1 LAWMGVSKKPLEI
14 KHAHHIPDFAYEE
27 ENLLYHIGNIKPN
40 CSEEEYASCIKKIKN
55 YLEEGLSYQV
65 NFTFKVNFNFQ
76 GSVLD
81 FYLALRRAQP
91 TSYMALINTGDNF
104 ILSLSPELFF
114 RIKKSK
120 IFSRP
125 MKGTISRGL
134 TFLDDREN
142 KKHLKTDKKIRAEN
156 LMIVDLLRN
165 DLGRIAKKVWVPK
178 LFAVEQYRTL
188 NQMTSTISATLKEN
202 IKIKDIF
209 TALFPCGSVT
219 GAPKIKTMQIIKTLE
234 KEPRGIYTG
243 AIGYISPKKGAC
255 FNVAIRTVALSG
267 KKGEMGIGGGIVYD
281 SIEKCEYREALLK
294 AKFLIEKF
302 PSFSLIESILWDNG
316 YFLLGL
322 HLRRL
327 RKSADY
333 FSVPLDLK
341 KLKNDLRIL
350 GKSLNGE
357 KFKIMVLVNLE
368 GQIYIKKEEL
378 NQVKLPVKVKI
389 STQRINPRN
398 VFLYHKT
405 TQRDLYEKERLKAQ
419 QEGFFEV
426 IFLNTNE
433 ELTEGSIS
441 NVFLKKDKFLY
452 TPPVKCGLL
461 PGVLRAKLLK
471 GGKAKEKTVTLN
483 DLLAADKI
491 YIGNSVRGLLYA
503 QISLADTKNKSKI
516 KMQRITFVGKI

>member
-1 LAWMGVSKKPLEI
+1 
-14 KHAHHIPDFAYEE
+14 
-27 ENLLYHIGNIKPN
+27 
-40 CSEEEYASCIKKIKN
+40 
-55 YLEEGLSYQV
+55 
-65 NFTFKVNFNFQ
+65 
-76 GSVLD
+76 
-81 FYLALRRAQP
+81 
-91 TSYMALINTGDNF
+91 
-104 ILSLSPELFF
+104 
-114 RIKKSK
+114 
-120 IFSRP
+120 
-125 MKGTISRGL
+125 
-134 TFLDDREN
+134 
-142 KKHLKTDKKIRAEN
+142 
-156 LMIVDLLRN
+156 MIVDLLRN

-461 PGVLRAKLLK
+461 PGVLREKLLK